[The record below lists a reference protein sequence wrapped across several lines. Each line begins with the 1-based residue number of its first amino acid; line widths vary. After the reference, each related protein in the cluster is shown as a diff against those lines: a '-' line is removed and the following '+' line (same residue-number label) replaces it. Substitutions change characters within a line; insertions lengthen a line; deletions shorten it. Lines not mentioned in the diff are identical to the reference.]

1 MAGPDV
7 RLQEVVAVGSTE
19 CCGLAEL
26 LPPGVQQH
34 SGWAKATQ
42 HRPNSVVWCQL
53 AEGAVS
59 GVLLLEYTGIFS
71 LVPIQ

>member
-1 MAGPDV
+1 VAGPDV

-34 SGWAKATQ
+34 SGWAKARQ

-59 GVLLLEYTGIFS
+59 GVITGILEF
-71 LVPIQ
+71 LA

>member
-7 RLQEVVAVGSTE
+7 RLQEVAAVGSNE

-26 LPPGVQQH
+26 LPPGVQQY
-34 SGWAKATQ
+34 SGWAKARQ

-59 GVLLLEYTGIFS
+59 GVITGILEF
-71 LVPIQ
+71 LA